1 MAKSISQA
9 QAENARFVDGENE
22 NISEYSDKAMLSAM
36 ELIFAD
42 YADLFLTEIKAQL
55 NKPRGAQAKPINA
68 SGKLEE
74 KMEPLVYD
82 NGTGFEIRMLDYYDF
97 VNKGVKGVKSSRNA
111 PNSPYKYKNYGM
123 SVEGRQ
129 SIKRYIESG
138 KAKVSIKQKET
149 VGYENKNISL
159 IDAQVNTMVYNIKKY
174 GIKQT
179 GYFDA
184 AVEKIFKNFSKNIS
198 QTIGRQIAIE
208 IIR

>member
-1 MAKSISQA
+1 MAKSIGQSQV
-9 QAENARFVDGENE
+9 ENMRFLDGVSED
-22 NISEYSDKAMLSAM
+22 ISEYSDKATLTAM

-42 YADLFLTEIKAQL
+42 YADEFLQEIRQQL
-55 NKPRGAQAKPINA
+55 NRKHINA
-68 SGKLEE
+68 SGDLETNI
-74 KMEPLVYD
+74 KPIVYD

-111 PNSPYKYKNYGM
+111 PQSPYKYKNYGM
-123 SVEGRQ
+123 SVEGRA
-129 SIKRYIESG
+129 SIKKYIESG
-138 KAKVSIKQKET
+138 KAKVSIKQKEK

-184 AVEKIFKNFSKNIS
+184 AVEKVFKNFSKNIS
-198 QTIGRQIAIE
+198 QAIGRQIAIE

>member
-9 QAENARFVDGENE
+9 QAENVRFIDGANE
-22 NISEYSDKAMLSAM
+22 NISEYSDKATLTAM

-55 NKPRGAQAKPINA
+55 NRKQINA
-68 SGKLEE
+68 SGSLESNIQ
-74 KMEPLVYD
+74 PIVYD

-129 SIKRYIESG
+129 SIKRYIETG
-138 KAKVSIKQKET
+138 KAKVTIKQKA
-149 VGYENKNISL
+149 VGYEQKNKSL
-159 IDAQVNTMVYNIKKY
+159 IDSQVEQMVYNIKKY

-184 AVEKIFKNFSKNIS
+184 AVEKVFKNFSKNIS
-198 QTIGRQIAIE
+198 QAIGRQIAIE

>member
-1 MAKSISQA
+1 MAKSIGQSQV
-9 QAENARFVDGENE
+9 ENMRFLDGVSED
-22 NISEYSDKAMLSAM
+22 ISEYSDKATLTAM

-42 YADLFLTEIKAQL
+42 YADEFLQEIRQQL
-55 NKPRGAQAKPINA
+55 NSKQINA
-68 SGKLEE
+68 SGELE
-74 KMEPLVYD
+74 KKIQPIVYD

-111 PNSPYKYKNYGM
+111 PQSPYKYKNYGM
-123 SVEGRQ
+123 SVEGRA
-129 SIKRYIESG
+129 SIKKYIESG
-138 KAKVSIKQKET
+138 KAKVSIKQKEK

-184 AVEKIFKNFSKNIS
+184 AVEKVFKNFSKNIS
-198 QTIGRQIAIE
+198 QAIGRQIAIE

>member
-9 QAENARFVDGENE
+9 QSENARFLDGVNE
-22 NISEYSDKAMLSAM
+22 NISDYSDKATLTAM

-42 YADLFLTEIKAQL
+42 YAEQFKDEITAQL
-55 NKPRGAQAKPINA
+55 NRKQINA
-68 SGKLEE
+68 SGNLESNIQ
-74 KMEPLVYD
+74 PIVYD

-111 PNSPYKYKNYGM
+111 PQSPYKYKNYGM
-123 SVEGRQ
+123 SVEGRA

-138 KAKVSIKQKET
+138 KAKVSIKQKA

-159 IDAQVNTMVYNIKKY
+159 VDAQVNTMVYNIKKY

-184 AVEKIFKNFSKNIS
+184 AIEKVFKNFSTKIS
-198 QTIGRQIAIE
+198 QAIGKQIAIE

>member
-9 QAENARFVDGENE
+9 QSENARFLDGVNE
-22 NISEYSDKAMLSAM
+22 NISDYSDKATLTAM

-42 YADLFLTEIKAQL
+42 YAEQFKDEITAQL
-55 NKPRGAQAKPINA
+55 NRKQINA
-68 SGKLEE
+68 SGNLESNIQ
-74 KMEPLVYD
+74 PIVYD
-82 NGTGFEIRMLDYYDF
+82 NGTGFEIIMLDYYDF

-123 SVEGRQ
+123 SVEGRA

-138 KAKVSIKQKET
+138 KAKVSIKQKA

-159 IDAQVNTMVYNIKKY
+159 IDAKVNTMVYNIKKY

-184 AVEKIFKNFSKNIS
+184 AIEKVFKNFSTKIS
-198 QTIGRQIAIE
+198 QAIGKQIAIE

>member
-9 QAENARFVDGENE
+9 QSENARFLDGVNE
-22 NISEYSDKAMLSAM
+22 NISDYSDKATLTAM

-42 YADLFLTEIKAQL
+42 YAEQFKDEITAQL
-55 NKPRGAQAKPINA
+55 NRKQINA
-68 SGKLEE
+68 SGNLESNIQ
-74 KMEPLVYD
+74 PIVYD

-123 SVEGRQ
+123 SVEGRA

-138 KAKVSIKQKET
+138 KAKVSIKQKA

-184 AVEKIFKNFSKNIS
+184 AIEKVFKNFSTKIS
-198 QTIGRQIAIE
+198 QAIGKQIAIE

>member
-9 QAENARFVDGENE
+9 QSENARFLDGVNE
-22 NISEYSDKAMLSAM
+22 NISDYSDKATLTAM

-42 YADLFLTEIKAQL
+42 YAEQFKDEITAQL
-55 NKPRGAQAKPINA
+55 NRKQINA
-68 SGKLEE
+68 SGNLESNIQ
-74 KMEPLVYD
+74 PIVYD

-138 KAKVSIKQKET
+138 KAKVSIKQKA

-184 AVEKIFKNFSKNIS
+184 AIEKVFKNFSTKIS
-198 QTIGRQIAIE
+198 QAIGRQIAIE

>member
-1 MAKSISQA
+1 MAKSIGQSQV
-9 QAENARFVDGENE
+9 ENMRFLDGVNE
-22 NISEYSDKAMLSAM
+22 DISEYSDKATLTAM
-36 ELIFAD
+36 ELIFAE
-42 YADLFLTEIKAQL
+42 YAEQFKDEITAQL
-55 NKPRGAQAKPINA
+55 NRKQINA
-68 SGKLEE
+68 SGNLESNIQ
-74 KMEPLVYD
+74 PIVYD

-123 SVEGRQ
+123 SVEGRA

-138 KAKVSIKQKET
+138 KAKVESVQNDKARG
-149 VGYENKNISL
+149 VGYERKNISL
-159 IDAQVNTMVYNIKKY
+159 IDQQVGRMVYNIKKY

-184 AVEKIFKNFSKNIS
+184 AIEKVFKNFSTKIS
-198 QTIGRQIAIE
+198 QAIGRQIAIE

>member
-1 MAKSISQA
+1 MAKSIGESQIK
-9 QAENARFVDGENE
+9 NMRFLDGENE
-22 NISEYSDKAMLSAM
+22 DISDFSDKAILSAM

-42 YADLFLTEIKAQL
+42 YADEFLQEIRQQL
-55 NKPRGAQAKPINA
+55 NKKQINA
-68 SGKLEE
+68 SGDLER
-74 KMEPLVYD
+74 KIQPIVYD

-97 VNKGVKGVKSSRNA
+97 INKGVKGVKSSRNA

-123 SVEGRQ
+123 SVEGRAN
-129 SIKRYIESG
+129 IKKYIESG
-138 KAKVSIKQKET
+138 NAKVSIKQKQT

-184 AVEKIFKNFSKNIS
+184 AVEKVFKNFSKNIS
-198 QTIGRQIAIE
+198 QAIGRQIAIE

>member
-9 QAENARFVDGENE
+9 QSENARFLDGVNE
-22 NISEYSDKAMLSAM
+22 NISDYSDKATLTAM

-42 YADLFLTEIKAQL
+42 YAEQFKDEITAQL
-55 NKPRGAQAKPINA
+55 NRKQINA
-68 SGKLEE
+68 SGNLESNIQ
-74 KMEPLVYD
+74 PIVYD
-82 NGTGFEIRMLDYYDF
+82 NGAGFEIRMLDYYDF

-123 SVEGRQ
+123 SVEGRA

-138 KAKVSIKQKET
+138 KAKVSIKQKA

-159 IDAQVNTMVYNIKKY
+159 VDAQVNTMVYNIKKY

-184 AVEKIFKNFSKNIS
+184 AIEKVFKNFSTKFHK
-198 QTIGRQIAIE
+198 Q
-208 IIR
+208 

>member
-1 MAKSISQA
+1 MAKSIGQSQV
-9 QAENARFVDGENE
+9 ENMRFLDGVSED
-22 NISEYSDKAMLSAM
+22 ISEYSDKATLTAM
-36 ELIFAD
+36 ELIFAE
-42 YADLFLTEIKAQL
+42 YAEEFLQEIRQQL
-55 NKPRGAQAKPINA
+55 NRKHINA
-68 SGKLEE
+68 SGDLETNI
-74 KMEPLVYD
+74 KPIVYD

-123 SVEGRQ
+123 SVEGRA
-129 SIKRYIESG
+129 SIKKYIESG
-138 KAKVSIKQKET
+138 KAKVSIKQKEK

-184 AVEKIFKNFSKNIS
+184 AVEKVFKNFSKNIS
-198 QTIGRQIAIE
+198 QAIGRQIAIE

>member
-1 MAKSISQA
+1 MAKSIAQA
-9 QAENARFVDGENE
+9 QAENKRFVDGENE

-55 NKPRGAQAKPINA
+55 NKPRGPLAKPINA

-138 KAKVSIKQKET
+138 KAKVSIKQKA
-149 VGYENKNISL
+149 VGYEQKNKSL
-159 IDAQVNTMVYNIKKY
+159 IDAQVEQMVYNIKKY

-184 AVEKIFKNFSKNIS
+184 AVEKVFKNFSKNIS
-198 QTIGRQIAIE
+198 QAIGRQIAIE

>member
-1 MAKSISQA
+1 MAKSIAQA
-9 QAENARFVDGENE
+9 QAENARFIDGTNE
-22 NISEYSDKAMLSAM
+22 NISEYSDKATLTAM

-42 YADLFLTEIKAQL
+42 YAQLFNEEIKAQL
-55 NKPRGAQAKPINA
+55 NRKQINA
-68 SGKLEE
+68 SGELE
-74 KMEPLVYD
+74 KNIQQIVYD
-82 NGTGFEIRMLDYYDF
+82 NGSGFEIRMLDYYDF

-138 KAKVSIKQKET
+138 KAKVENVQNDKARG
-149 VGYENKNISL
+149 VGYERKNISL
-159 IDAQVNTMVYNIKKY
+159 IDQQVNTMVYNIKKY

-184 AVEKIFKNFSKNIS
+184 AVEKVFKNFSKKIS
-198 QTIGRQIAIE
+198 QAIGRQIAIE

>member
-1 MAKSISQA
+1 MAKSIAQA
-9 QAENARFVDGENE
+9 QAENARFIDGTNE
-22 NISEYSDKAMLSAM
+22 NISEYSDKATLTAM
-36 ELIFAD
+36 ELIFAE
-42 YADLFLTEIKAQL
+42 YAQLFNEEIKAQL
-55 NKPRGAQAKPINA
+55 NRKQINA
-68 SGKLEE
+68 SGELE
-74 KMEPLVYD
+74 KNIQQIVYD

-129 SIKRYIESG
+129 SIKKYIESG
-138 KAKVSIKQKET
+138 KAKVTIKQKA
-149 VGYENKNISL
+149 VGYEQKNKSL
-159 IDAQVNTMVYNIKKY
+159 IDAQVEQMVYNIKKY

-184 AVEKIFKNFSKNIS
+184 AVEKVFKNFSKNIS